1 MNMNVPTIEELVMGF
16 RREILEA
23 KEKLRSLERDQM
35 LKIYPAQIDI
45 WEKIGVLERF
55 IHGREDLI
63 SMHKHLIRDERL
75 KELGID
81 DEEI

>member
-1 MNMNVPTIEELVMGF
+1 
-16 RREILEA
+16 
-23 KEKLRSLERDQM
+23 M

-55 IHGREDLI
+55 IHDREELI